1 MCMLQALR
9 DMDTEMLRK
18 LLGNVNLP
26 SWINFPG
33 TVTRWQCCGQ
43 CHASMPGMCTSST
56 GNA

>member
-1 MCMLQALR
+1 MHAHCTAGASTFLMKAVCVLQALR

-33 TVTRWQCCGQ
+33 
-43 CHASMPGMCTSST
+43 M
-56 GNA
+56 